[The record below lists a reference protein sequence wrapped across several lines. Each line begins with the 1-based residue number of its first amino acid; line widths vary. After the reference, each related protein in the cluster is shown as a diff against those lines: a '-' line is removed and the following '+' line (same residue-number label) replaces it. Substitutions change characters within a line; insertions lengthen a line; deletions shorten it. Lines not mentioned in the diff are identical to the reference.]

1 MEKLF
6 LSVILVLL
14 VATST
19 TLSAQEYAVFKTK
32 GAPVLVLK
40 NTTKPIKKGAVFS
53 EGNLI
58 LKAKDTVVLLDTK
71 GLMYQLDQAKK
82 YTVSEVEKY
91 QKDEDKE
98 GLSKKYFS
106 YVWKQINDKNRTKN
120 HTGNV
125 YREGIMDLLTTPLDS
140 TSIAANEINFVWN
153 ENPKEEFTYFFL
165 KKMKDNTMVKV
176 KIKGNSITLYQNNS
190 LLVKGESYAW
200 GIAYE
205 KYPDFNRVKF
215 NSFDYLNQFQEE
227 ELTKNY
233 FTVIEALKSN
243 GFTSEEIKESLCEYF
258 QFCK

>member
-6 LSVILVLL
+6 LSVIFVLL
-14 VATST
+14 VATSNQ
-19 TLSAQEYAVFKTK
+19 LSAQEYAVFKTK
-32 GAPVLVLK
+32 GAPVLAIK

-58 LKAKDTVVLLDTK
+58 LKAKDTVILLDTK

-82 YTVSEVEKY
+82 YTVSEVKEY

-125 YREGIMDLLTTPLDS
+125 YREGIMDFLITPLDS
-140 TSIAANEINFVWN
+140 TAIAANEINFVWN
-153 ENPKEEFTYFFL
+153 ENTEETYTYFFL
-165 KKMKDNTMVKV
+165 KNKRNNTMVK
-176 KIKGNSITLYQNNS
+176 IKTEGTSITLYQNNS

-227 ELTKNY
+227 ERSKDY
-233 FTVIEALKSN
+233 FIVIEELKSN
-243 GFTSEEIKESLCEYF
+243 GFSSEEIDESLCEYF
-258 QFCK
+258 QFCR

>member
-6 LSVILVLL
+6 LSVIVVFL

-19 TLSAQEYAVFKTK
+19 PLNAQEYAVFKTK
-32 GAPVLVLK
+32 GSPELALK

-53 EGNLI
+53 EGHLV
-58 LKAKDTVVLLDTK
+58 LKAKDTVLLLGTE
-71 GLMYQLDQAKK
+71 GLMYQLDKAKK
-82 YTVSEVEKY
+82 YAVSEVKNY

-125 YREGIMDLLTTPLDS
+125 YREGIMDFLISPLDS
-140 TSIAANEINFVWN
+140 TTIASNEINFVWN
-153 ENPKEEFTYFFL
+153 ENTKEEYTYFFL
-165 KKMKDNTMVKV
+165 KNLKDNTMVKV
-176 KIKGNSITLYQNNS
+176 KLKGNSITLYQNNS

-227 ELTKNY
+227 ELTKDY
-233 FTVIEALKSN
+233 FTVIETLKTQ
-243 GFTSEEIKESLCEYF
+243 GFTSEEIKEALCEYF